1 MYISLNIDEF
11 NINNVILTEPMR
23 NTVIDNSNFI
33 RIMYSSE
40 NLTLNGI
47 FLNCDIEDYNIDFY
61 FQKYKCIFDIK
72 NNVNFMNKISNFE
85 ETLLNSISITNKNKK
100 KNVTEQIN
108 TGSIKLFIE
117 DNNITSND
125 STKIILKISGIWESE
140 TEYGITYKFILVNH
154 QL

>member
-117 DNNITSND
+117 DNNITSSD
-125 STKIILKISGIWESE
+125 STKIILKISGLWESE